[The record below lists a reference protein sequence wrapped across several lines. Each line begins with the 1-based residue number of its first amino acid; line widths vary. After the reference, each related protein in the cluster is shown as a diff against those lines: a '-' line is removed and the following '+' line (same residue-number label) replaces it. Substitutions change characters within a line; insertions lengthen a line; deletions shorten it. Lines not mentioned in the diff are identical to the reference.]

1 MIIIGDFDELR
12 MTKVIASKKRKR
24 DKGKKK
30 QNFRARRRPKSFS
43 FSLSSAFFVLEEE
56 IRKDQYFFSRGILG
70 KNETQKL
77 KFDTI
82 SHSQNQNQQG
92 FSKSPAEVELQPLAR
107 LRGRPPAPWPIAA
120 GELAAHAAGGQ
131 GRRRRGR

>member
-1 MIIIGDFDELR
+1 MLLARLLGVRLSFAVFDVPYRLN
-12 MTKVIASKKRKR
+12 T
-24 DKGKKK
+24 
-30 QNFRARRRPKSFS
+30 
-43 FSLSSAFFVLEEE
+43 
-56 IRKDQYFFSRGILG
+56 G

-107 LRGRPPAPWPIAA
+107 LRGRPPAPWSMAK

-131 GRRRRGR
+131 GRLRTPVNNFE